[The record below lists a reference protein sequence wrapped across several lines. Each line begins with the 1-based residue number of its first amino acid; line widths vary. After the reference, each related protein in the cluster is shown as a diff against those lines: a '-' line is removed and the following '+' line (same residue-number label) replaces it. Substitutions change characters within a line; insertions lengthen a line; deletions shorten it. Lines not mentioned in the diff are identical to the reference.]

1 MLANMLEVQKQGHKK
16 GGVNELPVVRRA
28 QILTLPCE
36 GSSLTTLRVTPVMAA
51 GLSRMAMNWMDIVG
65 GMDAD
70 VPAKKHGAYEKQ
82 KAALLR
88 RSVPD

>member
-1 MLANMLEVQKQGHKK
+1 
-16 GGVNELPVVRRA
+16 
-28 QILTLPCE
+28 
-36 GSSLTTLRVTPVMAA
+36 
-51 GLSRMAMNWMDIVG
+51 MAMNWMDIVG